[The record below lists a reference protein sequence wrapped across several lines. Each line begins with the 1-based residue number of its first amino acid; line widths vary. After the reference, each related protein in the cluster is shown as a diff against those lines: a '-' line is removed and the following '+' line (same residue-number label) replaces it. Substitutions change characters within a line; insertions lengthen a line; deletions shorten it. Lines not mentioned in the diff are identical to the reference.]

1 MEATFSKRK
10 ILEKQKRKK
19 QKKSH
24 TWWDPCNHS
33 LNFTCVN
40 YFGAFHLD
48 GFSII

>member
-1 MEATFSKRK
+1 MEATFSKKENTRK
-10 ILEKQKRKK
+10 AKTKK
-19 QKKSH
+19 SRKSH